1 MEKEKEELPFSLKVV
16 RYPDL
21 FNHYVSMRHKHLRG
35 TRQNGSLSV
44 RVKEIFGR
52 RQAVAAT
59 DRALPSDTYNAM
71 RLLLDYSDDSCVF
84 VPIRSMQYMAVI
96 DHEEVIFVDAISARR
111 LVEFSW
117 QDFRPQDRN
126 SLTEPVLYR
135 FVCYDE
141 KAEETMKRAQVEFS
155 KSVHDQLRNKRKNA
169 TSIKVAPIPL
179 RKE

>member
-1 MEKEKEELPFSLKVV
+1 MEKEELPFSLKVV

-21 FNHYVSMRHKHLRG
+21 FNHSGSMSHKYYWS
-35 TRQNGSLSV
+35 TRQNGNLPV
-44 RVKEIFGR
+44 RVKEIFR
-52 RQAVAAT
+52 RGQAVAAT

-71 RLLLDYSDDSCVF
+71 RLLLDYSDNSCVF

-117 QDFRPQDRN
+117 QEFRPQDRN
-126 SLTEPVLYR
+126 SLSEPVLYR

-155 KSVHDQLRNKRKNA
+155 KSIHDQLRNTRKNA
-169 TSIKVAPIPL
+169 TAIKVAPIPI